1 MAFSQWC
8 RLRTIGHGST
18 ATVSLAMTSPS
29 GHLFSVKSAELS
41 FSALLRRE
49 QAILSSLHHPNIVSC
64 LGFDVAA
71 EAPHGRLF
79 YHLFLEYAPRGSL
92 SDCLK
97 KHGGLLEEA
106 VIRSFT
112 HDILHGLAHLHAM
125 FVAHCDVKSQN
136 VLIWPEGR
144 AKIAD
149 LGCARSAAGYDDAR
163 WPIMGTPM
171 FMAPEVARGEEQGS
185 PADVWSLG
193 CTVIEMATGRPPWP
207 DAADPVA
214 ALHRVG
220 FSSDVPNRPG
230 WLSEAGKDFLDK
242 CLRRDPRERWTAEQ
256 LLEHPFVAKTSPAD
270 YCFPESSSNQVVVS
284 PKSTLEQG
292 LWDSVA
298 EVEEGEDVARRS
310 DSPAERMQQLTGD
323 GFPAID
329 WRWDDNWITVR
340 SSEEE
345 SADATVYGDDELN
358 TNSIIDHIISKA
370 KHVRCIYFD
379 HSPNESSPLVYASGV
394 PINVAHLTI
403 LGGVPCLGLSSL
415 STPNPMADENP
426 ASATAPAADILLEE
440 IRFLKD
446 ERSSLQHDVFDAC
459 EKLASVESEHV
470 TKIKDLNSSAKLP
483 EEAVTALEKKAKDAS
498 EEHKRTVEEQFS
510 AVRTAIAR
518 YVQLIIENGELKSD
532 ADRSARF
539 PTLAT
544 IGFAGVAAAMMLL
557 PNLVRRR

>member
-41 FSALLRRE
+41 LSALLRRE

-64 LGFDVAA
+64 LGFD
-71 EAPHGRLF
+71 GRLF

-256 LLEHPFVAKTSPAD
+256 LLEHPFVAKTSP
-270 YCFPESSSNQVVVS
+270 SSSNQVVVS

-345 SADATVYGDDELN
+345 SADATVHGDDELN
-358 TNSIIDHIISKA
+358 TNSTIDHITSEA
-370 KHVRCIYFD
+370 KH
-379 HSPNESSPLVYASGV
+379 GV
-394 PINVAHLTI
+394 P
-403 LGGVPCLGLSSL
+403 
-415 STPNPMADENP
+415 
-426 ASATAPAADILLEE
+426 
-440 IRFLKD
+440 
-446 ERSSLQHDVFDAC
+446 
-459 EKLASVESEHV
+459 
-470 TKIKDLNSSAKLP
+470 
-483 EEAVTALEKKAKDAS
+483 
-498 EEHKRTVEEQFS
+498 
-510 AVRTAIAR
+510 VRLR
-518 YVQLIIENGELKSD
+518 GPL
-532 ADRSARF
+532 
-539 PTLAT
+539 
-544 IGFAGVAAAMMLL
+544 
-557 PNLVRRR
+557 

>member
-1 MAFSQWC
+1 MAISQWC

-18 ATVSLAMTSPS
+18 ATVSLAMTYPS
-29 GHLFSVKSAELS
+29 GHLFSVKSSELS
-41 FSALLRRE
+41 LSALVRRE

-64 LGFDVAA
+64 LGFNVAA
-71 EAPHGRLF
+71 EAPHGRVF
-79 YHLFLEYAPRGSL
+79 YHLFLEYAPGGSL
-92 SDCLK
+92 SDCMK

-106 VIRSFT
+106 VIRSYT

-149 LGCARSAAGYDDAR
+149 LGCARSAAGDDDAR

-171 FMAPEVARGEEQGS
+171 FMAPEVARGEEQGA
-185 PADVWSLG
+185 PADIWSLG

-207 DAADPVA
+207 DAVDPVA

-230 WLSEAGKDFLDK
+230 WLSEPGKDFLDK

-270 YCFPESSSNQVVVS
+270 CCFLESSSNQVVVS

-292 LWDSVA
+292 LWDPVA
-298 EVEEGEDVARRS
+298 EEEEGEEVARRS
-310 DSPAERMQQLTGD
+310 DSLAARMLQLAGD

-345 SADATVYGDDELN
+345 SAYATVHDDDELN
-358 TNSIIDHIISKA
+358 TNSIIDHITSEA
-370 KHVRCIYFD
+370 KHGVPESN
-379 HSPNESSPLVYASGV
+379 HSRGRSLPRPLVSLNTEPHGRREPAS
-394 PINVAHLTI
+394 
-403 LGGVPCLGLSSL
+403 
-415 STPNPMADENP
+415 
-426 ASATAPAADILLEE
+426 ASATAPASDSSHRDILLEE
-440 IRFLKD
+440 IRFLKE
-446 ERSSLQHDVFDAC
+446 ERSSLQHDLFDAR
-459 EKLASVESEHV
+459 EKLAAVESEHV
-470 TKIKDLNSSAKLP
+470 AKIKDLNSSAKHP
-483 EEAVTALEKKAKDAS
+483 EEAVTALEKKAKDAA
-498 EEHKRTVEEQFS
+498 EEHKRNVEEQFS
-510 AVRTAIAR
+510 AVGTAIAR
-518 YVQLIIENGELKSD
+518 FVQLTIELKSD

-539 PTLAT
+539 PTLGA

-557 PNLVRRR
+557 RNLVRRR

>member
-1 MAFSQWC
+1 MAIRQWC

-18 ATVSLAMTSPS
+18 ATVSLAMTYPS
-29 GHLFSVKSAELS
+29 GHLFSVKSSELS
-41 FSALLRRE
+41 LSALVRRE

-64 LGFDVAA
+64 LGFNVAA

-79 YHLFLEYAPRGSL
+79 YHLFLEYAPGGSL
-92 SDCLK
+92 SDCMK

-106 VIRSFT
+106 VIRSYT

-149 LGCARSAAGYDDAR
+149 LGCARSAAGDDDAR

-171 FMAPEVARGEEQGS
+171 FMAPEVARGEEQGA
-185 PADVWSLG
+185 PADIWSLG

-207 DAADPVA
+207 DAVDPVA

-220 FSSDVPNRPG
+220 FSSEVPNRPG

-270 YCFPESSSNQVVVS
+270 CCFLESTSNQVVVS

-292 LWDSVA
+292 LWDPVA
-298 EVEEGEDVARRS
+298 EVEEGEEVARRS
-310 DSPAERMQQLTGD
+310 DSPAERMQQLAGD

-329 WRWDDNWITVR
+329 WRWGDNWITVR

-345 SADATVYGDDELN
+345 SAYATVHDDDELN
-358 TNSIIDHIISKA
+358 TNSIIDHITSEA
-370 KHVRCIYFD
+370 KH
-379 HSPNESSPLVYASGV
+379 GV
-394 PINVAHLTI
+394 PECYF
-403 LGGVPCLGLSSL
+403 CLY
-415 STPNPMADENP
+415 P
-426 ASATAPAADILLEE
+426 IILEE
-440 IRFLKD
+440 IRFLKED
-446 ERSSLQHDVFDAC
+446 RSSLQHDLFDAR
-459 EKLASVESEHV
+459 EKLAAVESEHV
-470 TKIKDLNSSAKLP
+470 AKIKDLNSSAKHP
-483 EEAVTALEKKAKDAS
+483 EEAVTALEKKAMDAA
-498 EEHKRTVEEQFS
+498 EEHKRSVEEQLS
-510 AVRTAIAR
+510 AVGTAIAR
-518 YVQLIIENGELKSD
+518 FVQLTIELKSD

-539 PTLAT
+539 PTLGT
-544 IGFAGVAAAMMLL
+544 IGFAGVAAAMTLL
-557 PNLVRRR
+557 RNLVRRR